1 MVKGLLSQTV
11 EMARGTL
18 NLINGVVNMTA
29 AICIGIG
36 IKAQKRP
43 TKMPLLMLFLLILR
57 YSRGILYL
65 SKNLFNL
72 PLFEDFFL
80 KAFRII

>member
-11 EMARGTL
+11 EMANGTL
-18 NLINGVVNMTA
+18 NLINGVVSITA
-29 AICIGIG
+29 AICIGMG
-36 IKAQKRP
+36 MNPQKRP
-43 TKMPLLMLFLLILR
+43 TMAPLLILFLLILR